1 MSQQLAISVTASVLM
16 MALFVL
22 FGADVASVP
31 LGQGFEA
38 SPVTIS
44 APGIDLP
51 APRFLPISR

>member
-1 MSQQLAISVTASVLM
+1 M

-38 SPVTIS
+38 RPVTIS